1 MVLFSITS
9 GIRVAEIELCVCN
22 TRYQCFM
29 EHQMCLFHQN
39 YYNQSSADVR
49 TMAGEGS
56 ETGTT
61 YSRNTSTYL
70 TGGRGI
76 SVF

>member
-9 GIRVAEIELCVCN
+9 GIRFAEVVFCASNI
-22 TRYQCFM
+22 RYQCFM
-29 EHQMCLFHQN
+29 EHQVCLFHQN
-39 YYNQSSADVR
+39 YDNQSSADVW
-49 TMAGEGS
+49 TMAGESS

>member
-1 MVLFSITS
+1 
-9 GIRVAEIELCVCN
+9 
-22 TRYQCFM
+22 M
-29 EHQMCLFHQN
+29 EHQVCLFYQN
-39 YYNQSSADVR
+39 NDNQSSADVR

-56 ETGTT
+56 KTGTT

>member
-1 MVLFSITS
+1 MVLFSIKS
-9 GIRVAEIELCVCN
+9 GIRVAEIEFCACN
-22 TRYQCFM
+22 IRYQCFM
-29 EHQMCLFHQN
+29 EHQVCLFHQN
-39 YYNQSSADVR
+39 YHNQSPPDVR

-61 YSRNTSTYL
+61 YSPNTSTYL

-76 SVF
+76 RVL

>member
-1 MVLFSITS
+1 MFLFSVT
-9 GIRVAEIELCVCN
+9 GIRFSEIGFFACN
-22 TRYQCFM
+22 IRYQCFM
-29 EHQMCLFHQN
+29 ERQVCLFHQN